1 MPAAVTGM
9 NNDTKGILLVVL
21 SGTSFGTLGVLG
33 KYAAA
38 AGLSIPTV
46 LTYRFLGA
54 SIFFLAFLAYS
65 GQVERLR
72 GRALA
77 TAVLLGAGFY
87 AAQSGLYF
95 LGLEYMTAGLVG
107 LVIYTYPVLVVVLS
121 YLFLDE
127 PITRYTVVGLGLAV
141 GGVAVVSGINPAGA
155 DPRGIAVVLGAALVY
170 SGYYVTSQVALEDVD
185 AQTLTAYVLPSAGAS
200 FIIYGVATRSL
211 TLPTTASE
219 VTILTAIAL
228 LATAIPIGALFAGV
242 AYIGASRASIISSL
256 EPATAVV
263 LGVLLLDEPLAMATI
278 VGSVLVLVG
287 VIVIQIE

>member
-54 SIFFLAFLAYS
+54 SIFFLAFLAHS

-287 VIVIQIE
+287 VIVIQVE

>member
-1 MPAAVTGM
+1 M
-9 NNDTKGILLVVL
+9 NSDTKGILLVTL

-54 SIFFLAFLAYS
+54 SIFFLAFLAYT
-65 GQVERLR
+65 GEVKRLH
-72 GRALA
+72 GRPLA
-77 TAVLLGAGFY
+77 IVVLLGAGFY

-107 LVIYTYPVLVVVLS
+107 LVVYTYPVLVVILS

-127 PITRYTVVGLGLAV
+127 PITRYTVVGLALAV
-141 GGVAVVSGINPAGA
+141 GGVAVVSGVDPAGA

-170 SGYYVTSQVALEDVD
+170 AGYYVTIQVALEDVD

-200 FIIYGVATRSL
+200 FVVFGVATDSL
-211 TLPTTASE
+211 TLPTTAHE
-219 VTILTAIAL
+219 VTIITAIAL
-228 LATAIPIGALFAGV
+228 IATAVPIGALFAGV
-242 AYIGASRASIISSL
+242 AYIGASRASIISSI

-263 LGVLLLDEPLAMATI
+263 LGVILLGEPLAMATI
-278 VGSVLVLVG
+278 VGSVFVLVG
-287 VIVIQIE
+287 VIVIQLE

>member
-1 MPAAVTGM
+1 M

-141 GGVAVVSGINPAGA
+141 GGVAVVSGVNPAGA

-256 EPATAVV
+256 EPATTVV
-263 LGVLLLDEPLAMATI
+263 LGVVLLDEPLAMATI

-287 VIVIQIE
+287 VIVIQME